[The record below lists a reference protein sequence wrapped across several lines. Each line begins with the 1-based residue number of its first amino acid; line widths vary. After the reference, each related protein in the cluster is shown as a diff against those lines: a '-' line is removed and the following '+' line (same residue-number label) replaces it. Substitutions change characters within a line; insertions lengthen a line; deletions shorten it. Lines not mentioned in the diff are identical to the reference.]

1 VSSFFLLLWCTQTSD
16 FGDLSHFFGGQNA
29 MVSSG
34 PGKPWHNE
42 STAAGFADPENMA
55 PLCPKDYEE
64 LTWLVN
70 DG

>member
-1 VSSFFLLLWCTQTSD
+1 
-16 FGDLSHFFGGQNA
+16 

-42 STAAGFADPENMA
+42 PTAAGFADPENMA
-55 PLCPKDYEE
+55 PLCPKDNEE